1 MGSGQLRY
9 YRHRR
14 MRRPASDLVLVG
26 VGMLGLAASWLAA
39 SQPSVSDLE
48 SAAFALAND
57 SGEIP
62 QVLAWL
68 PMQFGNV
75 VAVPLSALV
84 ALVRS
89 RFRLA
94 VELAGA
100 GMLVWVVAKG
110 VKDAVERGRPGAL
123 VEEAILRD
131 AHPGGL
137 GFPSGHAAVATALA
151 AVAWPHLGR
160 LARAAVVTVATLVGV
175 LRIYVGAHLPLD
187 ITGGAGLGL
196 AGAGAVRLASH
207 LGSRRPRDGG
217 GREAR
222 DR

>member
-1 MGSGQLRY
+1 
-9 YRHRR
+9 
-14 MRRPASDLVLVG
+14 
-26 VGMLGLAASWLAA
+26 MLALAASWLAA

-48 SAAFALAND
+48 AAAFALAND
-57 SGEIP
+57 SGEVP

-94 VELAGA
+94 VELAVA
-100 GMLVWVVAKG
+100 GMFVWVAAKA

-151 AVAWPHLGR
+151 AVAWPHLNRPGQV
-160 LARAAVVTVATLVGV
+160 AVVALATLVGV
-175 LRIYVGAHLPLD
+175 LRIYAGAHFPLD
-187 ITGGAGLGL
+187 ISGGVGLGL
-196 AGAGAVRLASH
+196 AAAGAVRMASH
-207 LGSRRPRDGG
+207 LAFRRSGEGG
-217 GREAR
+217 GRLATG
-222 DR
+222 DG